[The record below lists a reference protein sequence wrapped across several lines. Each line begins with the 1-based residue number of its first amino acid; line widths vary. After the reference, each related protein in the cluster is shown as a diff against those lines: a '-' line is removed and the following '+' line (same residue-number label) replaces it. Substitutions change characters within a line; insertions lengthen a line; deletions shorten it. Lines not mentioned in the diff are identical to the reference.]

1 MPEISKQKSKEGQAV
16 DLGIGK
22 IDDNGKKGDFTV
34 PDTGEKGVDNQLYRV
49 IGCINELKTH
59 TLTDRPP
66 LQLNYW
72 NVLYEQMPAWLVEIS
87 GMDDPQNDAD
97 VTVRT

>member
-1 MPEISKQKSKEGQAV
+1 MGYGFNLDGKVEARATSPTPE
-16 DLGIGK
+16 
-22 IDDNGKKGDFTV
+22 
-34 PDTGEKGVDNQLYRV
+34 TGEKGVKNQLYRV

-72 NVLYEQMPAWLVEIS
+72 NVLYEQMPAWLIEIS
-87 GMDDPQNDAD
+87 GMDDPRERC
-97 VTVRT
+97 RT